1 MILPG
6 SSEIAIMAM
15 PDDRSTARVSRNA
28 IVLPQRLGI
37 VTLIRLGL
45 RTEPRLVSV
54 FALGRWDCA
63 AKFV

>member
-1 MILPG
+1 
-6 SSEIAIMAM
+6 MAM